1 MAASAANAQNYTYNR
16 VFYDGLVLKMKGT
29 VSLTDTTLVITTEN
43 SPTSAFDIEME
54 TNTPEY
60 KQFWV
65 KMPEGVSHEI
75 RISIT
80 DPTPPLGLKKGER
93 GVMIYQHKDLFTNVI
108 NQMAYFLIPE

>member
-1 MAASAANAQNYTYNR
+1 MKKIFIILLILAASAANAQNYTYNR

-65 KMPEGVSHEI
+65 KCPRACRTKLEFQL
-75 RISIT
+75 
-80 DPTPPLGLKKGER
+80 PTRHPIGS
-93 GVMIYQHKDLFTNVI
+93 
-108 NQMAYFLIPE
+108 